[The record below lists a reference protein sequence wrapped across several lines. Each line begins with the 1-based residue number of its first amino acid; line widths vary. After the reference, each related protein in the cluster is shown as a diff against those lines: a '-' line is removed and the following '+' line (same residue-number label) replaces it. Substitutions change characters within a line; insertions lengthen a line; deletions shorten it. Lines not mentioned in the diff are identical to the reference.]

1 MRIGMMAD
9 LYKPHVSGVTTHISL
24 IKRNLEHVGHEVFV
38 FTFGNEGYEDE
49 EPNVWRSPGLP
60 VSNTG
65 FSFGWRHTPEVR
77 RLIRSMDLLHVHHPF
92 VSGQLAL
99 RYAGPL
105 GIPLVF
111 TNHTRYDLYAQYY
124 VPAIP
129 EILTT
134 ALLQAYLSS
143 FCRECSLVIAPSTGL
158 RKVLR
163 DLGVKSPI
171 EVIPNGIELEPFREA
186 TADRL
191 RDRLGL
197 CGNEVLGVYV
207 GRLGPE
213 KNLAFLLRAFRGTAA
228 ACPRAHL
235 VLLGEG
241 PERDN
246 LEDQARQTELEGR
259 IHFLGQIRYEDL
271 PSYLRAADF
280 FVTAS
285 VSEVHPLTIMESMAA
300 GLPAVGIA
308 SPGVEDMIEHER
320 NGLLADN
327 DLASFTA
334 MMSRMAGDPDLRVRL
349 RSGAIE
355 TAGRYGIDRT
365 VSHLLKHYENLCL
378 AGRRQ
383 PGTSRPRIRA
393 RLRLR
398 H

>member
-1 MRIGMMAD
+1 
-9 LYKPHVSGVTTHISL
+9 
-24 IKRNLEHVGHEVFV
+24 
-38 FTFGNEGYEDE
+38 
-49 EPNVWRSPGLP
+49 
-60 VSNTG
+60 
-65 FSFGWRHTPEVR
+65 
-77 RLIRSMDLLHVHHPF
+77 
-92 VSGQLAL
+92 
-99 RYAGPL
+99 
-105 GIPLVF
+105 
-111 TNHTRYDLYAQYY
+111 
-124 VPAIP
+124 
-129 EILTT
+129 
-134 ALLQAYLSS
+134 
-143 FCRECSLVIAPSTGL
+143 VIAPSTGL

-186 TADRL
+186 TAVRL

-197 CGNEVLGVYV
+197 SGNEVLAVYV

-228 ACPRAHL
+228 ACPWAHL

-246 LEDQARQTELEGR
+246 LEDQARQAGLEGR

-285 VSEVHPLTIMESMAA
+285 VSEVHPLTITESMAA

-308 SPGVEDMIEHER
+308 SPGVEDMIVHER

-327 DLASFTA
+327 DLAAFTA
-334 MMSRMAGDPDLRVRL
+334 MLTRMAGDPDLRQRL

-355 TAGRYGIDRT
+355 TAGRYGIDMT
-365 VSHLLKHYENLCL
+365 VSHLLKQYENLCL

-383 PGTSRPRIRA
+383 QGTSRPRIRA